1 VARDHD
7 AGHGNDARGALASR
21 GWVCPT
27 TANSSAKLRAALLSC
42 RCPFDYEARLRQLRD
57 IENRMSQP
65 GFWDNQEQARLVMQ
79 DKKKCVGVVEP
90 IDKVRRLLE
99 DGEVLIELGQD
110 DPGAVEH
117 DLEQNRVQIADILD
131 KVEFQLMLGGE
142 HDDKNAI
149 LTLQSGAGGVDASDW
164 AEMLLRMYTKWS
176 NSHEYEVEQSDYQ
189 PAEEAGIKSATM
201 VVRGPYAYG
210 RLKAEQ
216 GVHRLVRI
224 SPFDGQARRQTS
236 FASVEVLPEL
246 DDDIEI
252 KVEDKDLRVDT
263 FRSSGAGGQHV
274 NKTESAIRITHLPTG
289 IVVSC
294 QAERSQ
300 HKNRATAMKT
310 LKAKLYQLEQA
321 KRLEDLAKFYDGSSI
336 SWGNQ
341 IRSYVLQPYQMV
353 KDLRTEVETS
363 DVQGV
368 LNGDIDEFI
377 EGYLKLGAKAKKR

>member
-1 VARDHD
+1 
-7 AGHGNDARGALASR
+7 
-21 GWVCPT
+21 
-27 TANSSAKLRAALLSC
+27 
-42 RCPFDYEARLRQLRD
+42 
-57 IENRMSQP
+57 MSLP
-65 GFWDNQEQARLVMQ
+65 GFWENQEQARLVMQ
-79 DKKKCVGVVEP
+79 EKKKCVGVVEP
-90 IDKVRRLLE
+90 IDTVKKLLE
-99 DGEVLIELGQD
+99 DGHVLLELGKD
-110 DPGAVEH
+110 EPAAVED
-117 DLEQNRVQIADILD
+117 DLDKSRLQVRGILD
-131 KVEFQLMLGGE
+131 KVEFELMLGGE

-176 NSHEYEVEQSDYQ
+176 NDHEYELEQTDYQ
-189 PAEEAGIKSATM
+189 PAEEAGLKSMTM
-201 VVRGPYAYG
+201 AVRGPYAYG

-246 DDDIEI
+246 DDTIVVKI
-252 KVEDKDLRVDT
+252 EDKDLRVDT
-263 FRSSGAGGQHV
+263 FRASGAGGQHV
-274 NKTESAIRITHLPTG
+274 NKTESAIRITHIPSG

-321 KRLEDLAKFYDGSSI
+321 KQLDNLAQFYDGSSI

-353 KDLRTEVETS
+353 KDLRTNIETS

-368 LNGDIDEFI
+368 LDGDIDDFI
-377 EGYLKLGAKAKKR
+377 EGYLKLGTKALKK